1 MKKHLLI
8 GSLCISVLAFS
19 PALSHGAQTAQK
31 PQPNTTK
38 QTPNPMSK
46 AEMDFANKLS
56 ALHKQIFMT
65 VFTPALR
72 QEAMSMMSNID
83 EDDMDDESIMTED
96 MAVEQ
101 TIMNHRDAA
110 LPDDNAP
117 APQVPTTP
125 SSYKKSK

>member
-1 MKKHLLI
+1 
-8 GSLCISVLAFS
+8 
-19 PALSHGAQTAQK
+19 
-31 PQPNTTK
+31 
-38 QTPNPMSK
+38 
-46 AEMDFANKLS
+46 MDFANKLS
-56 ALHKQIFMT
+56 ALHKQIFTT

-110 LPDDNAP
+110 LPDDTTP